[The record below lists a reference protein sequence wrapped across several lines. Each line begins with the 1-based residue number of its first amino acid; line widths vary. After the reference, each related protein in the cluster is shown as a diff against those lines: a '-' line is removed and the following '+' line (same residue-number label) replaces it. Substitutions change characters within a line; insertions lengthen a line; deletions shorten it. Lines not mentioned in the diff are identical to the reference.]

1 MTGRAVHSYQVE
13 GRREEPRTMSRFVTV
28 TEFAQ
33 RLTDAG
39 CRVRWDG
46 AHDFIVI
53 AGRGPKSRS
62 AYVCFYRDGGGLSYA
77 RSGAATPLRLM
88 RAVLAWLRLPAHP
101 TSPKPPPDAARKIRI
116 GA

>member
-46 AHDFIVI
+46 AHHFIVI

-62 AYVCFYRDGGGLSYA
+62 AYVCFSRDGGGFSYA
-77 RSGAATPLRLM
+77 RSGAATRLRSM
-88 RAVLAWLRLPAHP
+88 RAVLAWLRLPGPP
-101 TSPKPPPDAARKIRI
+101 TNPKTPPDRAGKNPS